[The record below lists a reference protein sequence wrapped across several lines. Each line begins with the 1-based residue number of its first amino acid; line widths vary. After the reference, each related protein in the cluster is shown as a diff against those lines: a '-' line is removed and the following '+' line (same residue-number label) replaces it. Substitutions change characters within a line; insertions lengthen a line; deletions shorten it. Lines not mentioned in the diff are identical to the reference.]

1 MLPGL
6 SRLFKRPL
14 IRLEIK
20 KKKKKKK
27 KKGNSSEGNGGRT
40 DSASLENL
48 LGKPV
53 CRKKCRAYWLGIKNR
68 YDTKVD
74 LTVSAIILIVS
85 FCFLFLSETKGF

>member
-6 SRLFKRPL
+6 SRLSKRPL

-20 KKKKKKK
+20 KKK
-27 KKGNSSEGNGGRT
+27 NSSEGNGGRT
-40 DSASLENL
+40 DRASLENL

-53 CRKKCRAYWLGIKNR
+53 FRKKCRAYWLGIKNR

-74 LTVSAIILIVS
+74 LTVSAIILLVS